1 MAISEYMEPDLGS
14 RMEFPQFHRFKQLSP
29 HSQNSVLPPKESL
42 FTFQNH
48 LQKVSKENMPVPHQ
62 QALSDMTHSSSSA
75 SMGSSEPSIK
85 RRRLQPYILVPTVSH
100 PATPIKNHTF
110 PSRIKQSG
118 AKPRAHSKGPNG
130 VAAALFQ
137 QFSHNTAPNEASK
150 KPSAP
155 AAPAAQ
161 QVSMPVSPS
170 SVPQKRSFSVV
181 SQASSPDVLLLAP
194 ELEVPTVTASTR
206 IASDKS
212 GTPSGP
218 ASAANSASPEQPEPL
233 QDVDQRRS
241 KEPDQH
247 AEYHSKER
255 GLDAV
260 SHASDLQTDVAVQ
273 RADRNEWSGPPLHAY
288 VREPPTSAERA
299 KSSATRYNPTPGWQS
314 LSRVPDRLPFL
325 TRSETPAQ
333 RYTEILEQLY
343 GPGDVRRGNGRRP
356 GKVHS
361 EVGRPVVSSDVE
373 SDDENEEIAA
383 GEEENLRS
391 DDSSSA
397 PPVTP
402 PDPALFSSSS
412 ATLLH
417 APAIVD
423 SPEQPP
429 HMEREIEIGPVPT
442 ETVDTSEHPSPL
454 GIDGDLLALTSSVP
468 AFDSSKTTSVRDVV
482 IRRSALGMP
491 VDGFLPE
498 ADSLYGPE
506 WDPSTKLNGTT

>member
-1 MAISEYMEPDLGS
+1 
-14 RMEFPQFHRFKQLSP
+14 
-29 HSQNSVLPPKESL
+29 
-42 FTFQNH
+42 
-48 LQKVSKENMPVPHQ
+48 
-62 QALSDMTHSSSSA
+62 
-75 SMGSSEPSIK
+75 
-85 RRRLQPYILVPTVSH
+85 
-100 PATPIKNHTF
+100 
-110 PSRIKQSG
+110 
-118 AKPRAHSKGPNG
+118 
-130 VAAALFQ
+130 
-137 QFSHNTAPNEASK
+137 
-150 KPSAP
+150 
-155 AAPAAQ
+155 
-161 QVSMPVSPS
+161 MPVSPS

-288 VREPPTSAERA
+288 VREPPVRRSAYYRRREQRILDDALKTSAERA

-454 GIDGDLLALTSSVP
+454 GIDGDLLALTSPVP

-498 ADSLYGPE
+498 AEASMGPNGPVHQIKWHNLDDWKRSFRKLISGKNRVWLADLEDIDRKIMSLEEMIQALPGEAVITALVSNVREYLMQIRDLPE
-506 WDPSTKLNGTT
+506 DYIPFGDQFNLRRRADDVLRSAFTEDPIMIHESREV